1 MAGIKI
7 DPEMLD
13 IYMESLNKL
22 MAGSETDGGNAR
34 LEVSGAGKT
43 EDGLVR
49 YNEEVNKLGDDLR
62 ELYETIRVNVDEEEQ
77 WKVFDFVED
86 FFMEE
91 LEIGDYINDIN
102 SYHLHMFDKH
112 DVTTKKFDAI
122 VEKAGKVDA
131 NYAAQIEGYC
141 SLLGEYGKKFEAV
154 CAMLQPEKLRL
165 SPDKYREKLE
175 GINTGYQNA
184 KDTHEQEQSAYE
196 AELYEIETVWYKK
209 MLDKAEDYLIRSAE
223 CIVLGNFTDE
233 VTVLG
238 VGVQIV
244 LGIFDLD
251 LPCDIRDIIA
261 DIKNLAETDRVRWDL
276 IGMLALDLIGLIP
289 VIGALKYSD
298 EVGTLFKNAGKVS
311 VVAEGA
317 DGVGAVTRHADEAGA
332 WLQGVKVFRYSDETA
347 EAVASGEKLLK
358 ESGTIYESFADMMSP
373 EDAKR
378 YLDFLENGSREGLT
392 GAELAGVEKADA
404 LLVSRKVEYE
414 DVWDLRNAGDL
425 LESGKYSTQISPE
438 MEKKILEGQRKSPVK
453 NEVIGGHS
461 PQINNSND
469 LFAVEEL
476 SVNADG
482 TRNIKFVKDLQDGSI
497 SKIKKSTVFPDS
509 WSDSKIIDTIK
520 EVGDSPFISVRGRDG
535 ATWHRK
541 IVDGVEVDVIKLG
554 NDVISG
560 YPTGKINAP
569 KPSGF

>member
-1 MAGIKI
+1 MHTHPKNDNCI
-7 DPEMLD
+7 
-13 IYMESLNKL
+13 S
-22 MAGSETDGGNAR
+22 S
-34 LEVSGAGKT
+34 
-43 EDGLVR
+43 
-49 YNEEVNKLGDDLR
+49 
-62 ELYETIRVNVDEEEQ
+62 
-77 WKVFDFVED
+77 
-86 FFMEE
+86 FM
-91 LEIGDYINDIN
+91 
-102 SYHLHMFDKH
+102 
-112 DVTTKKFDAI
+112 TTKKFDAI
-122 VEKAGKVDA
+122 VEIAGKVDA

-141 SLLGEYGKKFEAV
+141 SLLGEYGKKFETV
-154 CAMLQPEKLRL
+154 CA
-165 SPDKYREKLE
+165 
-175 GINTGYQNA
+175 
-184 KDTHEQEQSAYE
+184 
-196 AELYEIETVWYKK
+196 
-209 MLDKAEDYLIRSAE
+209 
-223 CIVLGNFTDE
+223 
-233 VTVLG
+233 
-238 VGVQIV
+238 
-244 LGIFDLD
+244 
-251 LPCDIRDIIA
+251 
-261 DIKNLAETDRVRWDL
+261 
-276 IGMLALDLIGLIP
+276 MLALDLI
-289 VIGALKYSD
+289 
-298 EVGTLFKNAGKVS
+298 
-311 VVAEGA
+311 
-317 DGVGAVTRHADEAGA
+317 
-332 WLQGVKVFRYSDETA
+332 GVKVFRYSDETA

-373 EDAKR
+373 DDAAK
-378 YLDFLENGSREGLT
+378 YLDFLENGSKEGLT
-392 GAELAGVEKADA
+392 SAELAGVEKADA
-404 LLVSRKVEYE
+404 LLVSQKVEYE

>member
-1 MAGIKI
+1 MVR
-7 DPEMLD
+7 DF
-13 IYMESLNKL
+13 SQ
-22 MAGSETDGGNAR
+22 
-34 LEVSGAGKT
+34 KT
-43 EDGLVR
+43 VQ
-49 YNEEVNKLGDDLR
+49 

-317 DGVGAVTRHADEAGA
+317 DGVGAVARHADEAGA

-373 EDAKR
+373 DDAAK
-378 YLDFLENGSREGLT
+378 YLDFLENGSKEGLT
-392 GAELAGVEKADA
+392 SAELAGVEKADV
-404 LLVSRKVEYE
+404 LLVSQKVKYE

-425 LESGKYSTQISPE
+425 LESGLDSVDDIFTAG
-438 MEKKILEGQRKSPVK
+438 KKTFD
-453 NEVIGGHS
+453 NFD
-461 PQINNSND
+461 INNAYVKPKHLSTTGGNGQKFIGASKAETESILKDALSNGKI
-469 LFAVEEL
+469 V
-476 SVNADG
+476 
-482 TRNIKFVKDLQDGSI
+482 SI
-497 SKIKKSTVFPDS
+497 SDNGLTKVGNASYEIV
-509 WSDSKIIDTIK
+509 IDA
-520 EVGDSPFISVRGRDG
+520 G
-535 ATWHRK
+535 K
-541 IVDGVEVDVIKLG
+541 IVGTKGENLVKI
-554 NDVISG
+554 VISSDG
-560 YPTGKINAP
+560 GMLSAYPIK
-569 KPSGF
+569 

>member
-1 MAGIKI
+1 M
-7 DPEMLD
+7 
-13 IYMESLNKL
+13 
-22 MAGSETDGGNAR
+22 
-34 LEVSGAGKT
+34 
-43 EDGLVR
+43 
-49 YNEEVNKLGDDLR
+49 
-62 ELYETIRVNVDEEEQ
+62 
-77 WKVFDFVED
+77 
-86 FFMEE
+86 
-91 LEIGDYINDIN
+91 IGDYINDIN

-184 KDTHEQEQSAYE
+184 KDTHEQEQSDYE

-209 MLDKAEDYLIRSAE
+209 RLDKAEDYLIRSAE
-223 CIVLGNFTDE
+223 CVVLGNFTDE

-298 EVGTLFKNAGKVS
+298 EIGTLFKNADKVS
-311 VVAEGA
+311 VVARSTDGA
-317 DGVGAVTRHADEAGA
+317 GVLAKHADEAGA
-332 WLQGVKVFRYSDETA
+332 WLHGVKVFRYSDETA

-373 EDAKR
+373 DDAAK

-392 GAELAGVEKADA
+392 SAELAGVEKADV
-404 LLVSRKVEYE
+404 LLVSQKVGYE
-414 DVWDLRNAGDL
+414 DVWDLRNVGDA
-425 LESGKYSTQISPE
+425 LESG
-438 MEKKILEGQRKSPVK
+438 L
-453 NEVIGGHS
+453 
-461 PQINNSND
+461 NSNLLD
-469 LFAVEEL
+469 EL
-476 SVNADG
+476 ANSGVKYNPEDIVAITKTADG
-482 TRNIKFVKDLQDGSI
+482 KLVWLENGTDTAGLNHIITEHADDFLNKGITQEQI
-497 SKIKKSTVFPDS
+497 PDYVMNAL
-509 WSDSKIIDTIK
+509 
-520 EVGDSPFISVRGRDG
+520 ENG
-535 ATWHRK
+535 K
-541 IVDGVEVDVIKLG
+541 IVGYQGRGTGRPIYEFTYNGEIHKVAITVG
-554 NDVISG
+554 NNGFIVG
-560 YPTGKINAP
+560 ANP
-569 KPSGF
+569 K

>member
-1 MAGIKI
+1 
-7 DPEMLD
+7 
-13 IYMESLNKL
+13 
-22 MAGSETDGGNAR
+22 
-34 LEVSGAGKT
+34 
-43 EDGLVR
+43 
-49 YNEEVNKLGDDLR
+49 
-62 ELYETIRVNVDEEEQ
+62 
-77 WKVFDFVED
+77 
-86 FFMEE
+86 MEE

-184 KDTHEQEQSAYE
+184 KDTHEQEQSDYE

-261 DIKNLAETDRVRWDL
+261 DVRNLAKADDIKWDM
-276 IGMLALDLIGLIP
+276 IAMLALDLIGVIP

-298 EVGTLFKNAGKVS
+298 EIGTLFKNADKVS
-311 VVAEGA
+311 VVARSTDGA
-317 DGVGAVTRHADEAGA
+317 GVLAKHADEAGA
-332 WLQGVKVFRYSDETA
+332 WLHGVKVFRYSDETA

-378 YLDFLENGSREGLT
+378 YLDFLENGSRVGLT

-404 LLVSRKVEYE
+404 LLVSQKVGYE
-414 DVWDLRNAGDL
+414 DVWDLRNAGDV
-425 LESGKYSTQISPE
+425 LETSYGKSREIIQCNTKDAAADE
-438 MEKKILEGQRKSPVK
+438 LAKR
-453 NEVIGGHS
+453 IGGQSKSAFADDPIQREFDVISDQYIAQAKPPLKCVNKTVRTQMKATFEAAKKYERKVYYQFEGIPSQEVLDKLYEHS
-461 PQINNSND
+461 ERYG
-469 LFAVEEL
+469 VE
-476 SVNADG
+476 V
-482 TRNIKFVKDLQDGSI
+482 
-497 SKIKKSTVFPDS
+497 
-509 WSDSKIIDTIK
+509 IIDT
-520 EVGDSPFISVRGRDG
+520 EP
-535 ATWHRK
+535 
-541 IVDGVEVDVIKLG
+541 LG
-554 NDVISG
+554 ILN
-560 YPTGKINAP
+560 
-569 KPSGF
+569 